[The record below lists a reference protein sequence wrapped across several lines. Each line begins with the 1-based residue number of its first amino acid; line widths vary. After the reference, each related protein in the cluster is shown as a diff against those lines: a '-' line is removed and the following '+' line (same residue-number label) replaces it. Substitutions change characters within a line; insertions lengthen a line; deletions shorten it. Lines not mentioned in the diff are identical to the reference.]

1 MCALPV
7 LALTQRHAAP
17 ELANARPRHEA
28 SGRLAP
34 FSGPKVR
41 PEHVFCALEA
51 PSLLTQWMHVSF
63 REAGGCDGDDSQKQ
77 VL

>member
-1 MCALPV
+1 MCALPA

-17 ELANARPRHEA
+17 ELANARARHEA

-51 PSLLTQWMHVSF
+51 ALTADPMAACVIL
-63 REAGGCDGDDSQKQ
+63 GGRG
-77 VL
+77 L